1 MNRLLKYPGLNNF
14 YKQNFL
20 ELKLDFKKLSK
31 LPPYEGISY
40 IEKEL
45 KYKDYLKESCMKL
58 GYTMDTLM
66 TILHFVKI
74 IASRTKNLNELT
86 GRLKYLE
93 YISNK
98 SKEVKNCITLSTIHS
113 AKGLEFQRVYI
124 VDLIDGDFPNTTSID
139 DFLKGNIE
147 TLEEE
152 RRLFFM

>member
-1 MNRLLKYPGLNNF
+1 
-14 YKQNFL
+14 
-20 ELKLDFKKLSK
+20 
-31 LPPYEGISY
+31 
-40 IEKEL
+40 
-45 KYKDYLKESCMKL
+45 MKL

-152 RRLFFM
+152 RRLFLCRYD